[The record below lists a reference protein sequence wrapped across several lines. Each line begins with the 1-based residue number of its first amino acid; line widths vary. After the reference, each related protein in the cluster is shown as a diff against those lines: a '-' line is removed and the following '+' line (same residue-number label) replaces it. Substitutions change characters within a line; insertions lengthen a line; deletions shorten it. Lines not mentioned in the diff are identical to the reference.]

1 MSHSKT
7 LQTRRKKGKVKKTLA
22 REAKLAE
29 KLKKQA
35 AKPAGAAGAKA

>member
-7 LQTRRKKGKVKKTLA
+7 LETRRRKGKVKKTLA

-29 KLKKQA
+29 KLKKQ
-35 AKPAGAAGAKA
+35 GAKAASPTAKS

>member
-7 LQTRRKKGKVKKTLA
+7 LETRRKKGKVKKTLA
-22 REAKLAE
+22 REAKLAQ

-35 AKPAGAAGAKA
+35 TKAPAKAS